1 MYFVIAHSNYLNAGP
16 VSNIPGR
23 PRRFGVNHDCSLK
36 SVKSF
41 EKILFVTLCVP
52 IVTRAL
58 RYSIYSY
65 YVQFFRILHGLH
77 HILNRI
83 RPAVTG
89 TSEQKQISIS

>member
-41 EKILFVTLCVP
+41 EKILLRDSLRSDCYEGFTLLNIFILCT
-52 IVTRAL
+52 IF
-58 RYSIYSY
+58 SY
-65 YVQFFRILHGLH
+65 PTWPPPHF
-77 HILNRI
+77 
-83 RPAVTG
+83 
-89 TSEQKQISIS
+89 KQDQTCCYWH